1 MQPLFQKLTASK
13 CAFASFLLLPLFASG
28 CTSELWDQK
37 TFAHHYQPAD
47 PNNLRLFY
55 SSKREDILVQY
66 DELKAPENT
75 TRTRSYWLGQNMLRE
90 NPDREPHFVSAK
102 KSRGLIPITIT
113 ETPPPAT
120 VSDSLKTY
128 AVARR
133 DDDFF
138 TLYSGSGPPDP
149 FELPKY
155 KDPTQRVKQ
164 IALTPLT
171 LGFDATVFGTVCGA
185 CACYYALPQILMS
198 LNR

>member
-1 MQPLFQKLTASK
+1 MQPLFQKLTSRK
-13 CAFASFLLLPLFASG
+13 CIFALPFLLLVFAGG

-55 SSKREDILVQY
+55 SSKQQDILVQY
-66 DELKAPENT
+66 DELKDPENT

-102 KSRGLIPITIT
+102 KSRGLTPITIT

-120 VSDSLKTY
+120 LSDSLKFY
-128 AVARR
+128 AVARHG
-133 DDDFF
+133 DDFF
-138 TLYSGSGPPDP
+138 TLYSGDAPPDP
-149 FELPKY
+149 YELPKY
-155 KDPTQRVKQ
+155 KDPTQKVKQ

-171 LGFDATVFGTVCGA
+171 VGVDATVFGKICGL

>member
-1 MQPLFQKLTASK
+1 MHPLFQTLTARK
-13 CAFASFLLLPLFASG
+13 CAFASLLLLSLFASG
-28 CTSELWDQK
+28 CTSMLWDQK
-37 TFAHHYQPAD
+37 TFARRYEPAD
-47 PNNLRLFY
+47 PNNLHLFY

-66 DELKAPENT
+66 DELKDPENT
-75 TRTRSYWLGQNMLRE
+75 VRTRSYWLGQNMLRE

-102 KSRGLIPITIT
+102 QSRGLIPIPVS
-113 ETPPPAT
+113 ETPPT
-120 VSDSLKTY
+120 NTLSGSLKFY

-133 DDDFF
+133 EDDFF

-155 KDPTQRVKQ
+155 KDPTQKVKQ

-171 LGFDATVFGTVCGA
+171 VGVDTTVLAGVLFVT
-185 CACYYALPQILMS
+185 ALPQILVG

>member
-1 MQPLFQKLTASK
+1 MQKFLQTLTARK
-13 CAFASFLLLPLFASG
+13 CTFASLLLLSVFAGG

-55 SSKREDILVQY
+55 SAKREDILVQY
-66 DELKAPENT
+66 DELKDPENIR
-75 TRTRSYWLGQNMLRE
+75 RTRSYWLGQNMLRE

-102 KSRGLIPITIT
+102 KSRGLIPIPIT
-113 ETPPPAT
+113 ETPPT
-120 VSDSLKTY
+120 NTLSGSLKFY

-133 DDDFF
+133 DDNFF
-138 TLYSGSGPPDP
+138 TLYSGGRLPDP

-155 KDPTQRVKQ
+155 KDPTQKVKQ
-164 IALTPLT
+164 IALTP
-171 LGFDATVFGTVCGA
+171 FTVGVDTAVIGA
-185 CACYYALPQILMS
+185 VAFVYALPQILVS

>member
-1 MQPLFQKLTASK
+1 MQPLLKILTARK
-13 CAFASFLLLPLFASG
+13 CAFALLLLLSVFAGG

-66 DELKAPENT
+66 DELKDPENT

-102 KSRGLIPITIT
+102 KSRGLIPIPIS
-113 ETPPPAT
+113 ETPPT
-120 VSDSLKTY
+120 NTLSDSLKFY

-133 DDDFF
+133 GDDFF
-138 TLYSGSGPPDP
+138 TLYSGNEPPDP
-149 FELPKY
+149 YELPKY
-155 KDPTQRVKQ
+155 KDPTQKVKQ

-171 LGFDATVFGTVCGA
+171 VGVDLTVWSA
-185 CACYYALPQILMS
+185 MYCAFMSVIALPQYLVS

>member
-1 MQPLFQKLTASK
+1 MKLCFHKLISRQCALAS
-13 CAFASFLLLPLFASG
+13 LLLLSVFASG
-28 CTSELWDQK
+28 CTSVLWDQK

-47 PNNLRLFY
+47 PNNLHLFY

-66 DELKAPENT
+66 DELKDPENT

-102 KSRGLIPITIT
+102 KSRGLIPIPIS
-113 ETPPPAT
+113 ETPPTNTLSA
-120 VSDSLKTY
+120 SLKFY

-133 DDDFF
+133 DDNFF
-138 TLYSGSGPPDP
+138 TLYSGNAPPDP

-155 KDPTQRVKQ
+155 NDPTQKVKQ

-171 LGFDATVFGTVCGA
+171 VGVDTTVCVA
-185 CACYYALPQILMS
+185 VACYFALPQILAS
-198 LNR
+198 LNNLNR

>member
-1 MQPLFQKLTASK
+1 MQPLFQKLTARNRLL
-13 CAFASFLLLPLFASG
+13 ALLLLLSVLAGG
-28 CTSELWDQK
+28 CTSVLWDQK

-66 DELKAPENT
+66 DELKDPENT
-75 TRTRSYWLGQNMLRE
+75 IHTRSYWLGQNMLRE

-102 KSRGLIPITIT
+102 KSRGLIPIPIS
-113 ETPPPAT
+113 ETPPTNSLSA
-120 VSDSLKTY
+120 SLKFY

-133 DDDFF
+133 DDGFF

-155 KDPTQRVKQ
+155 KDPTQKVKQ

-171 LGFDATVFGTVCGA
+171 VGVDTTVCVA
-185 CACYYALPQILMS
+185 VACYFALPQILAS
-198 LNR
+198 LNNLNR

>member
-1 MQPLFQKLTASK
+1 MQPLFQKLTARK
-13 CAFASFLLLPLFASG
+13 CAFASLLLLSVFASG

-47 PNNLRLFY
+47 PNNLHLFY
-55 SSKREDILVQY
+55 SSKRGDILVQY
-66 DELKAPENT
+66 DELKDPDNT
-75 TRTRSYWLGQNMLRE
+75 IRTRSYWLGQNMLRE
-90 NPDREPHFVSAK
+90 NPDWEPHFVSAK
-102 KSRGLIPITIT
+102 KSRGLIPIPIS
-113 ETPPPAT
+113 ETPPT
-120 VSDSLKTY
+120 NTISDSLKFY

-138 TLYSGSGPPDP
+138 NLYSGNGPPDP

-155 KDPTQRVKQ
+155 KDPTQKVKQ

-171 LGFDATVFGTVCGA
+171 LGVDATVGGA
-185 CACYYALPQILMS
+185 MLCAFMSVVALPEYLVS